1 MASIGKKIKE
11 NETKREK
18 FVRLAENRMN
28 YILKHIDLLSNLS
41 NKSTYDYNQ
50 ADVEKI
56 IKTLKNSV
64 ADLEKSF
71 NLSNNINKN
80 FKL

>member
-1 MASIGKKIKE
+1 MAKIKE

-80 FKL
+80 FNLEV

>member
-1 MASIGKKIKE
+1 
-11 NETKREK
+11 
-18 FVRLAENRMN
+18 MN